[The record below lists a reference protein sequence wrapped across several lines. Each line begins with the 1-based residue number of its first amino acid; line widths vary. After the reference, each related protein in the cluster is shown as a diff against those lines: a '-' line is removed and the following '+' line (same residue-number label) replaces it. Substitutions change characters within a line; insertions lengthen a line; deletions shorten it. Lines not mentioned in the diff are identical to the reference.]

1 MGSMPEGDAVRRTAR
16 RLDAA
21 LAGGTLVRA
30 DLRVPR
36 FATVDLRGMQVLG
49 THVVGKH
56 MLTRLA
62 DDRREWTLHHHL
74 RMDGSW
80 RTGPPGAPG
89 APEHQIRVW
98 LATSSAQ
105 AVGVRV
111 HDIDVRQTREEAHW
125 VGHLGPDIMAD
136 GFDADAAAEILIGA
150 DRPLVE
156 ALLDQRL
163 VCGMGT
169 IWASEL
175 ASAVGGRPLGHD
187 LDGQRTE
194 RVVVHDPHP
203 DASCRGRR
211 AAGDPARAPGVRA
224 DRPAVP
230 LVRDA
235 DPIRTRWGGADG
247 PADLLVPEMPANQV
261 MVIPPS
267 TGSVWPV
274 M

>member
-56 MLTRLA
+56 MLTRLV
-62 DDRREWTLHHHL
+62 DERRAWTLHHHL

-80 RTGPPGAPG
+80 RTGPPGGPG
-89 APEHQIRVW
+89 APGHQIRVW
-98 LATSSAQ
+98 LSTSSAQ

-111 HDIDVRQTREEAHW
+111 HDIEVRQTREEAHW

-136 GFDADAAAEILIGA
+136 VFDPDAAAEILIAA

-175 ASAVGGRPLGHD
+175 ASAAGADPWATTSTVGGLSESLSGIRIRMLRAVDAAPPVTRRELRVFERT
-187 LDGQRTE
+187 GQ
-194 RVVVHDPHP
+194 P
-203 DASCRGRR
+203 CRRCGT
-211 AAGDPARAPGVRA
+211 
-224 DRPAVP
+224 
-230 LVRDA
+230 
-235 DPIRTRWGGADG
+235 PIRSGRVGVAPMARPTYWCPRCQAG
-247 PADLLVPEMPANQV
+247 
-261 MVIPPS
+261 IR
-267 TGSVWPV
+267 
-274 M
+274 

>member
-1 MGSMPEGDAVRRTAR
+1 M
-16 RLDAA
+16 A
-21 LAGGTLVRA
+21 LAGQTLVRA

-56 MLTRLA
+56 MLTRLV
-62 DDRREWTLHHHL
+62 DERRAWTLHHHL

-80 RTGPPGAPG
+80 RTGPPGGPG
-89 APEHQIRVW
+89 APGHQIRVW
-98 LATSSAQ
+98 LTTSSAQ
-105 AVGVRV
+105 AVGVLL
-111 HDIDVRQTREEAHW
+111 HDVEVRQTREEAHW

-136 GFDADAAAEILIGA
+136 VFDPDAAAEILIAA

-175 ASAVGGRPLGHD
+175 ASAAGADPWATTSTVGW
-187 LDGQRTE
+187 TE
-194 RVVVHDPHP
+194 RVVVRDPHP

-211 AAGDPARAPGVRA
+211 APGDPPRAPGVRA

-230 LVRDA
+230 PMRDA
-235 DPIRTRWGGADG
+235 DPIRARGGGADG
-247 PADLLVPEMPANQV
+247 PADLLVPAVPSGDQV